1 MMTVFL
7 WELKLFDSVFD
18 GTNSR
23 TCQEICVYI
32 IIQKTLRFK
41 FYKPLFLSRCATT
54 NTLISTVCM
63 YNNANT
69 DSNNDNDMHTLEK
82 KKDARDEND
91 MQLLAS

>member
-1 MMTVFL
+1 
-7 WELKLFDSVFD
+7 
-18 GTNSR
+18 
-23 TCQEICVYI
+23 
-32 IIQKTLRFK
+32 
-41 FYKPLFLSRCATT
+41 
-54 NTLISTVCM
+54 M